1 MVTIGYFGWKM
12 ASPRSL
18 GTYEI
23 YSDHFRGSSVKTNP
37 ADSINIFG
45 TNSSKGAWGPTFY
58 WNNTSAAQTFKAL
71 MAHTL
76 RYYPVANDSSK
87 LRVITCYR
95 STEVDKKD
103 LADLGHIYSWEDQAK
118 YFLPWTA
125 GNPIL
130 TTSHKPQT
138 NGIAII
144 GPEEIQKYSK
154 FSPMTDINVPIRP
167 MTMYGNI
174 ADNDFGKIT
183 SQAANAEH
191 LLRKY
196 MLSEMRNYVPGIGY
210 VPFTDRSMEW
220 RDAIS
225 SRGYNQDRELKG
237 IGALNLSERHIHG
250 ATISRRFIAL
260 ANNLTSEAW
269 KLAHAYGYKG
279 RAAQEF
285 VDKYVENVIEH
296 EIAHLYEKEGLSEQ
310 VSECNIRSMHGWVN
324 AKRAASRH
332 GTLQGKVY
340 DILSGHWYASAEQF
354 REGRAGRMSR
364 LETIAEE
371 AVREA
376 EDMGLEGKEAAAY
389 VSNKVNE
396 YAENNKSEESDSGE
410 SKLEDTVE
418 ESTDGE
424 SNPEDA
430 DGNYASNEAGETADD
445 SGPENDN
452 EASNDNPEPAND
464 AQESQAA

>member
-1 MVTIGYFGWKM
+1 
-12 ASPRSL
+12 
-18 GTYEI
+18 
-23 YSDHFRGSSVKTNP
+23 
-37 ADSINIFG
+37 
-45 TNSSKGAWGPTFY
+45 
-58 WNNTSAAQTFKAL
+58 
-71 MAHTL
+71 
-76 RYYPVANDSSK
+76 
-87 LRVITCYR
+87 
-95 STEVDKKD
+95 
-103 LADLGHIYSWEDQAK
+103 
-118 YFLPWTA
+118 
-125 GNPIL
+125 
-130 TTSHKPQT
+130 
-138 NGIAII
+138 
-144 GPEEIQKYSK
+144 
-154 FSPMTDINVPIRP
+154 MTDINVPIRP
-167 MTMYGNI
+167 MTIYGNI
-174 ADNDFGKIT
+174 ADNDFGRIT
-183 SQAANAEH
+183 SQAANAEY

-196 MLSEMRNYVPGIGY
+196 MFSERQNFVPGIGY

-220 RDAIS
+220 RDALFS
-225 SRGYNQDRELKG
+225 NAYKEDRKLKG

-296 EIAHLYEKEGLSEQ
+296 EIAHLYEKEGLSER
-310 VSECNIRSMHGWVN
+310 VSESNIRSMHGWVN
-324 AKRAASRH
+324 AKRAASRQ

-340 DILSGHWYASAEQF
+340 DILSGHWYATAEQF

-364 LETIAEE
+364 LEAIAEE

-396 YAENNKSEESDSGE
+396 YDKNKESEESDSGE
-410 SKLEDTVE
+410 SKLEDTME

-424 SNPEDA
+424 ASHEDD
-430 DGNYASNEAGETADD
+430 DGNYASNEAEQSADNQ
-445 SGPENDN
+445 END
-452 EASNDNPEPAND
+452 EASNDNSEPAND